1 MSDTHGSVD
10 SPQDG
15 TVDRKSVH
23 ISEDPDS
30 KAHLE
35 ALFEVVQHPASVG
48 KGPGG
53 KPMHERKGIP
63 PSFFNATSAKP
74 RLGPSISVHPPG
86 VSGPHH
92 SRSLSLPANIDRSH
106 GRQYSLDSAL
116 GQLPPGWE
124 AASTPDG
131 LTYFIE

>member
-1 MSDTHGSVD
+1 MSDSVD

-35 ALFEVVQHPASVG
+35 ALFEVVQHPTPLG

-53 KPMHERKGIP
+53 KPMHERIGIP

-86 VSGPHH
+86 ISGPHH
-92 SRSLSLPANIDRSH
+92 SRSMSLPASIDGH
-106 GRQYSLDSAL
+106 GRQYSLDSAIGL
-116 GQLPPGWE
+116 LPQGWE
-124 AASTPDG
+124 MAKTPDG
-131 LTYFIE
+131 LPYFIE